1 MRRLLRLVTL
11 AVWPA
16 LVFAGEVAPMPGL
29 PPEPRVLQL
38 TPGVGRSEMRSPTA
52 AGVELSAEVQA
63 LRNALDRVR
72 ASLAAG
78 SSPGASP
85 GDAAAPAPLEASET
99 PATSEPVPSKAFGE
113 ALHIRRTA
121 TGGALVDADL
131 GPVSADA
138 ILGELATLLGATLDE
153 VRPAALS
160 RQVQLHVAS
169 LPYPEALDRL
179 LGQLGLRWR
188 EEGLGKARRLI
199 VETAAANDADRDRR
213 ARRALERVAS
223 GPRGAAAAEAM
234 YLLAAQD
241 AGARR
246 HAAALRGFAD
256 LVDRY
261 GASVDPA
268 VGRWVQRA
276 SLGSGEAMV
285 ALGAFA
291 DARIAFRSWL
301 ARAESGDPAAARV
314 LLLSAQA
321 ARRLGEDRTDPGAF
335 DEAVDDLH
343 RLLENFANDPRAATE
358 VAAARLGIGELLF
371 AAGEQALGLSG
382 GEASD
387 VPPEAAARFREAEV
401 QITRWLK
408 STGRSPEDAPD
419 QATYWL
425 AECAFNLGRPDEAR
439 PRYEQLHRRW
449 KSGDTDPQAPAGIY
463 AQAAFRAGE
472 CWLRR
477 SQPEYVRALF
487 AFLRA
492 RQDFPHGDIEP
503 YLLVRIAQC
512 YAELEAEDQAV
523 QALYDL
529 LRDERITDDR
539 PGRQQLDQLLGELV
553 GRLGRYPGP
562 VRARV
567 LFYIARAQWLQAG
580 RDRTEQASLAKQAA
594 ATYRRVLD
602 EQPSPELRHASQ
614 LGMARSLLLAGE
626 DTRGEA
632 ELQRFLRDPTIGARD
647 REYAAQILGEHLRAR
662 GRLVEAIQA
671 FRGEVSE

>member
-1 MRRLLRLVTL
+1 MRRL
-11 AVWPA
+11 A
-16 LVFAGEVAPMPGL
+16 LILCVAGVYAADEPAPMPAL

-38 TPGVGRSEMRSPTA
+38 TPGAGRGDSRTPAATA
-52 AGVELSAEVQA
+52 GPELSAEVQA
-63 LRNALDRVR
+63 LRRALDRVR
-72 ASLAAG
+72 VSLAAG
-78 SSPGASP
+78 SAGGATP
-85 GDAAAPAPLEASET
+85 GDAAEPAHPGAQEAPVAEAVS
-99 PATSEPVPSKAFGE
+99 SKVFGD
-113 ALHIRRTA
+113 ALRVSRTA
-121 TGGALVDADL
+121 TGGALVEAAV

-138 ILGELATLLGATLDE
+138 ILRELAVLLGATLDE

-160 RQVQLHVAS
+160 RQVHLRIKA

-199 VETAAANDADRDRR
+199 VETTASDAADRDRR

-223 GPRGAAAAEAM
+223 GPRGPAGAEAM
-234 YLLAAQD
+234 WLLASQD
-241 AGARR
+241 AAARR
-246 HAAALRGFAD
+246 HAAALRGFAE

-261 GASVDPA
+261 GGSADPA
-268 VGRWVQRA
+268 VSRWVQRA

-285 ALGAFA
+285 ALGAFT
-291 DARIAFRSWL
+291 DARVAFRAWL
-301 ARAESGDPAAARV
+301 ARLEPGDPEGARV

-321 ARRLGEDRTDPGAF
+321 ARRIGDDRSDPGAF

-343 RLLENFANDPRAATE
+343 RLLEDYADEPRAASQ
-358 VAAARLGIGELLF
+358 VATARLAIGELLF
-371 AAGEQALGLSG
+371 AAGMQALGLPG
-382 GEASD
+382 GEASE

-401 QITRWLK
+401 QIARWLK
-408 STGRSPEDAPD
+408 STGRSAEDAPD
-419 QATYWL
+419 LPSFWL
-425 AECAFNLGRPDEAR
+425 AECAFNLGRTDEAR
-439 PRYEQLHRRW
+439 PRYERLHRRW
-449 KSGDTDPQAPAGIY
+449 KSGDTDPQAPAGMY

-477 SQPEYVRALF
+477 SQPEHVRALF

-492 RQDFPHGDIEP
+492 RQDFPQGEIAP

-529 LRDERITDDR
+529 LRDERIADDR

-553 GRLGRYPGP
+553 GKLGRYPGP

-567 LFYIARAQWLQAG
+567 LFYIARAQWLQAR
-580 RDRTEQASLAKQAA
+580 RDRTEQATIARQAA

-602 EQPSPELRHASQ
+602 EGPSPELRHASQ
-614 LGMARSLLLAGE
+614 LGMARSLLLAG
-626 DTRGEA
+626 DDARGEA
-632 ELQRFLRDPTIGARD
+632 ELRRFLRDPTIGARD
-647 REYAAQILGEHLRAR
+647 REYAAQVLGEHLRAR

-671 FRGEVSE
+671 FRGEVAE